1 MKTRLFLCAVLLGLL
16 TVPAFAD
23 SLSISFTNMGL
34 ISGNLSST
42 VRSGAHDLTFDGVVI
57 EPGQFATL
65 DVVLGKLTGSLKN
78 GGSFSGGNFELENG
92 GAVLFQSSFS
102 GTWSTLGGGL
112 YDLAGTFSTVFDGV
126 RYAGRTDQLFSVF
139 FHDNHLCLKDLRGQ
153 TSLTATVVPEPNT
166 LVLMG
171 TGLVS
176 IAAVLRRKLGTALS
190 SAQVR

>member
-1 MKTRLFLCAVLLGLL
+1 MKPRFFLSAVLFGLL
-16 TVPAFAD
+16 TVPAIAD
-23 SLSISFTNMGL
+23 SLSISFTNLGL
-34 ISGNLSST
+34 ISGNLSSA
-42 VRSGAHDLTFDGVVI
+42 VSSGARDLTFDGVVI

-65 DVVLGKLTGSLKN
+65 DVVLGKLTGNLKN
-78 GGSFSGGNFELENG
+78 GGIFSGGNFELQNG

-126 RYAGRTDQLFSVF
+126 HYTGRTDQLFSVF

-153 TSLTATVVPEPNT
+153 TSLMATVVPEPNT
-166 LVLMG
+166 LVLVG
-171 TGLVS
+171 TGVVIL
-176 IAAVLRRKLGTALS
+176 AAALRSRLGTALS